1 MIVIKTAMK
10 KIPEKCNK
18 CPYYVPEYYK
28 RSIGRR
34 IPAHCRITQQ
44 IIKKEYS
51 AEKRNWCVPKL
62 KSCPLMKIE
71 ERSENGN

>member
-28 RSIGRR
+28 TSIGRR
-34 IPAHCRITQQ
+34 IPAHCIITQQ

-62 KSCPLMKIE
+62 KNCPLIKVE
-71 ERSENGN
+71 E